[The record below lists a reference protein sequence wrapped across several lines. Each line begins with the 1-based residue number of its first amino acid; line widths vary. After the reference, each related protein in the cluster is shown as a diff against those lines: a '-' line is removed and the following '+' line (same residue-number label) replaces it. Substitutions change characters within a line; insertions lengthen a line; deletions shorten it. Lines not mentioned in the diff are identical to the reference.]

1 MAVPLHGDHRARH
14 VLRPAA
20 RAPRWTRATGG
31 IALGTIAALGL
42 GTGLGACGAGTAPA
56 DVAGAADAAVGTDRD
71 GSRAALGA
79 LLGAGGPDAS
89 GSSGA
94 SGSTPSGPPS
104 WPADFRTHPDAPLE
118 AREWLAVLRD
128 GDGTVWGLRQRLVR
142 VRVPGAG
149 EASPVADDAGTASS
163 WRYAAVLRADGALER
178 ADGRPLTWSA
188 TEREAVGLAGPVGE
202 PVDDPADGS
211 GTDAAAGR
219 GLEVLGHAVAS
230 AGALP
235 ATGCDVA
242 WALVVPGLA
251 RLTGTADG
259 CPVGGRVAG
268 TAAATLGPFPVSGT
282 LRRGADDGDE
292 GDAGDEGDEG
302 DEGGAANAV
311 SGIAWQRLAWGAVPA
326 LGGGAVV
333 FDRAVLALEGV
344 GGVELVRS
352 RRASGRGVPR
362 TTLAPL
368 DARARRA
375 GALDSLAVEW
385 SDPATALAG
394 DPAVAPGPDG
404 EGDGGDARGAG
415 RLRVPALGI
424 DVRLRALSPVV
435 ATDDG
440 LERAFRGAVVAE
452 GTHRGVGFVEHRP
465 LAPAADDAV
474 TGDGAA
480 GGTRAGTGGG
490 TGGGTEGAR
499 T

>member
-1 MAVPLHGDHRARH
+1 MRGAGRA
-14 VLRPAA
+14 
-20 RAPRWTRATGG
+20 
-31 IALGTIAALGL
+31 ALGACAALGL
-42 GTGLGACGAGTAPA
+42 GLGLGACGADGAPA
-56 DVAGAADAAVGTDRD
+56 DLAGATDASVGTDGD
-71 GSRAALGA
+71 GSRAALAA
-79 LLGAGGPDAS
+79 LLEAGGPDAS

-94 SGSTPSGPPS
+94 SGSAPSGPPS

-178 ADGRPLTWSA
+178 ANGRTLTWSA

-219 GLEVLGHAVAS
+219 GLGVLGHAVAS

-242 WALVVPGLA
+242 WTLVVPGLA
-251 RLTGTADG
+251 RLAGTADG

-268 TAAATLGPFPVSGT
+268 TTAATLGPFPVSGT
-282 LRRGADDGDE
+282 LRRGADDDDE
-292 GDAGDEGDEG
+292 NG
-302 DEGGAANAV
+302 EGGTANAV

-404 EGDGGDARGAG
+404 KGDGGDGGDGGDARGAG
-415 RLRVPALGI
+415 RLRVPALGV

-465 LAPAADDAV
+465 LAPVADDAA
-474 TGDGAA
+474 T
-480 GGTRAGTGGG
+480 GGTDGGTDGGTGGG
-490 TGGGTEGAR
+490 TGGGAEGAR

>member
-14 VLRPAA
+14 VLSPVVRAPRRARAVGRAAGPAA
-20 RAPRWTRATGG
+20 RRVVGRV
-31 IALGTIAALGL
+31 ALGTIAAL
-42 GTGLGACGAGTAPA
+42 GLGACGAGTAPA
-56 DVAGAADAAVGTDRD
+56 DVAGPTDASGGTD
-71 GSRAALGA
+71 GAGLRATLAASLA
-79 LLGAGGPDAS
+79 AGGPDAPGGPS
-89 GSSGA
+89 TGSRTGQP
-94 SGSTPSGPPS
+94 TGPPR
-104 WPADFRTHPDAPLE
+104 WPADFATHPDAPLE

-142 VRVPGAG
+142 VRVPGAR
-149 EASPVADDAGTASS
+149 EAAPGGDGDDGDGAGSP

-178 ADGRPLTWSA
+178 ADGQPLTWSA
-188 TEREAVGLAGPVGE
+188 TEREAVGLAGPV
-202 PVDDPADGS
+202 ADA
-211 GTDAAAGR
+211 DAATGVEVGVGTGDGTAVGA

-242 WALVVPGLA
+242 WTLVVPERA
-251 RLTGTADG
+251 RLTGTAAG

-268 TAAATLGPFPVSGT
+268 TAAATLGPFPVTGT
-282 LRRGADDGDE
+282 LRRGP
-292 GDAGDEGDEG
+292 
-302 DEGGAANAV
+302 DEGGGDGGADEV
-311 SGIAWQRLAWGAVPA
+311 TGVAWQRLAWGAVPA

-385 SDPATALAG
+385 SVPAAESASRPGTG
-394 DPAVAPGPDG
+394 TGTGPDDG
-404 EGDGGDARGAG
+404 DDGGGVSAGSDARDAG
-415 RLRVPALGI
+415 RLHVPALGI

-440 LERAFRGAVVAE
+440 LERAFRGGVVAE

-465 LAPAADDAV
+465 LAPAAGGAA
-474 TGDGAA
+474 TGDGAE
-480 GGTRAGTGGG
+480 
-490 TGGGTEGAR
+490 EGAR